1 MAENQLSFDIKVG
14 GNQEQAIGSLKKQ
27 LKEAQ
32 QDVQAL
38 SDKFGATSEQAIEA
52 AKRAAELK
60 DRIGDAKSLTDA
72 FNPDAKFKA
81 LTSSLSGVA
90 GGFAAAQ
97 GAIALFGVESKEVEQ
112 ALLKV
117 QSAMAL
123 SQGVQAVG
131 ESIDSFKQLGAVI
144 KNSTVFLKANEMA
157 NKATAITMKLFGASV
172 ETTSTSFRVLKG
184 AIAATG
190 IGLLVIALGEAV
202 SMFQS
207 FSSAAEDAA
216 ERQKEFNK
224 TVAEGAKTQL
234 KAEQESLNNQE
245 KIDIAKAKSKG
256 ASEKEIFD
264 LEQSYR
270 RQKAQSQVRY
280 YKEVKDVDSA
290 AAADAKA
297 EIEKANAEG
306 QAAQLEFNAKQ
317 LQARKEA
324 GKRASDQDRQ
334 QREQELKERLE
345 AEKDAQVRIS
355 ELRES
360 IFLSTFKNENQKKEA
375 ELTIAFNKEK
385 DQVLANAKITEQ
397 TKNDIILNLR
407 IKFNNELNALRQEEK
422 DKQAIADAKLLE
434 DAAKTIEAEDELN
447 FNKLKKDFANDEADR
462 KKIAAKDLADLD
474 KKIAK
479 NTTDLELERSLL
491 DEKQIA
497 VEEAFANSLI
507 TEEQYNAALEA
518 NAKARADIDK
528 LEAEAK
534 VKNAEVASQLL
545 GTISDIVG
553 KNTAAGK
560 AAAIA
565 SATID
570 TYLSAQ
576 KAYASQL
583 LPGDPTSPIRAAIAA
598 GIAVVGGIKNVK
610 SILAVKTP
618 NGGGGG
624 AANISAPS
632 LSGAPIAPPQPEA
645 ATTNISAQ
653 SINALGNQAT
663 RAYVIESDVTSSQ
676 QRIAAIQQ
684 RARFG

>member
-1 MAENQLSFDIKVG
+1 MAEKLTFDIQVG
-14 GNQEQAIGSLKKQ
+14 GNQDQALGSLKKQ
-27 LKEAQ
+27 LREAQ

-38 SDKFGATSEQAIEA
+38 SDKFGATSQQAIEA
-52 AKRAAELK
+52 AKRAGQLK

-81 LTSSLSGVA
+81 LTSSLAGVA

-202 SMFQS
+202 SMFQN

-216 ERQKEFNK
+216 EKQKKLNESALK
-224 TVAEGAKTQL
+224 YAKVGL
-234 KAEQESLNNQE
+234 KAEQEFLENQQ
-245 KIDIAKAKSKG
+245 KVDIARAKSRG

-264 LEQSYR
+264 LEQNFRKS
-270 RQKAQSQVRY
+270 KAESQVRY
-280 YKEVKDVDSA
+280 YKEIKDVDA
-290 AAADAKA
+290 EAAADAKA

-317 LQARKEA
+317 LSARREA
-324 GKRASDQDRQ
+324 GKRASQEDRQ
-334 QREQELKERLE
+334 RREQELKERLE
-345 AEKDAQVRIS
+345 AEKNAQIKIS

-407 IKFNNELNALRQEEK
+407 IKFNNDLNDLRQEEK
-422 DKQAIADAKLLE
+422 DKQAVADAKMLE
-434 DAAKTIEAEDELN
+434 DAAKAIEAEDELN

-462 KKIAAKDLADLD
+462 KKLAAKELSDLD
-474 KKIAK
+474 KKLAK
-479 NTTDLELERSLL
+479 NETDLQLEKDLL
-491 DEKQIA
+491 DQRDA
-497 VEEAFANSLI
+497 LLEEQFANSLI
-507 TEEQYNAALEA
+507 SEDQYTASIEA
-518 NAKARADIDK
+518 NAKARVDIAKKEADQKIA
-528 LEAEAK
+528 LAQQSA
-534 VKNAEVASQLL
+534 AALTAL
-545 GTISDIVG
+545 SDIVG
-553 KNTAAGK
+553 KETAAGK
-560 AAAIA
+560 ALAIS
-565 SATID
+565 SALIN
-570 TYLSAQ
+570 TYLGITQAL
-576 KAYASQL
+576 KLPFPASI
-583 LPGDPTSPIRAAIAA
+583 PATVIAA
-598 GIAVVGGIKNVK
+598 TTGF
-610 SILAVKTP
+610 SAVKNIIATKVPGAASGGAGNMSTP
-618 NGGGGG
+618 NV
-624 AANISAPS
+624 SA
-632 LSGAPIAPPQPEA
+632 GAPIAPPQPQA
-645 ATTNISAQ
+645 QTTSLNTQ
-653 SINALGNQAT
+653 TINALGNQAQ